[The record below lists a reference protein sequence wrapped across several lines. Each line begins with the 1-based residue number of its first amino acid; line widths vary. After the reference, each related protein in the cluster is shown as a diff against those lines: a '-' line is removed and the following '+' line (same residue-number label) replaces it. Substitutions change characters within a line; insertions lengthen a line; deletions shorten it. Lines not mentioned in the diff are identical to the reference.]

1 MIKIHSI
8 PFNSNSKL
16 NLPLGL
22 LPLLITLLLSI
33 ISIGQVAAQ
42 QKPQVIRLAKLV
54 IDSAQLDNYKAALK
68 EEVETSVR
76 VEAGVI
82 TLYAVYDK
90 DKPTHVTVFE
100 IYADE
105 DAYLSHLK
113 TPHFLKYKTTT
124 KDMVKS
130 LELGQVVPIALEAKH
145 KH

>member
-22 LPLLITLLLSI
+22 LPLFTTLLLSI
-33 ISIGQVAAQ
+33 LSITQVAAQ

-76 VEAGVI
+76 VEAGVM